1 MVDLEEWSNE
11 ELEKRVDV
19 VLSLFHKVKKGEK
32 ISLLDFA
39 PEYREILRDKTYGP
53 WFPTGDSQFISFS
66 PLSNA
71 RVRIAVYL
79 LGARLLKLFY
89 LHF

>member
-1 MVDLEEWSNE
+1 MVNLEEWSNE

-39 PEYREILRDKTYGP
+39 PEYREILRDKTYGS
-53 WFPTGDSQFISFS
+53 WFPTGER
-66 PLSNA
+66 A
-71 RVRIAVYL
+71 RQNICIPSWRAPPKAL
-79 LGARLLKLFY
+79 LPALLALRRSIPRR
-89 LHF
+89 